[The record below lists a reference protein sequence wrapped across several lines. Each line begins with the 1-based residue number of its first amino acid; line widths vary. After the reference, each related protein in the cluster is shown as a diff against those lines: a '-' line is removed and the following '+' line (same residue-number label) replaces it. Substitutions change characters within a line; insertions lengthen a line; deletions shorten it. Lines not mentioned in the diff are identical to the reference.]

1 MIISTIILCN
11 KNFTWDVSATQ
22 FIEFQL
28 LVPTNPTNLL
38 TMKKSCTKH
47 SILINLMTDSRKSV
61 SRRFDRLN
69 VNYVLLEEDAQYF
82 GRTPKI
88 SGLGVLQTP
97 NNFKRIWDR
106 VWQVKSSEYLR
117 ITYQKNTK
125 DIGYLMGNLASTF
138 QSWEPIWRISLKN
151 QSQLRL
157 Q

>member
-38 TMKKSCTKH
+38 PMKKSCTKH

-61 SRRFDRLN
+61 SRRFNRLN
-69 VNYVLLEEDAQYF
+69 VNYVLLEKDAQYF

-97 NNFKRIWDR
+97 NNFK
-106 VWQVKSSEYLR
+106 
-117 ITYQKNTK
+117 
-125 DIGYLMGNLASTF
+125 
-138 QSWEPIWRISLKN
+138 
-151 QSQLRL
+151 
-157 Q
+157 